1 MDAVPGYPLSPSV
14 LTWLRVKTTLDSQAF
29 PFTYNKLSP
38 PPYLGA
44 GMSLPFL
51 FISVFHSINTY
62 QIDKQKEKHK
72 LNCTITA
79 TIWAS

>member
-1 MDAVPGYPLSPSV
+1 VAQGQDHSGLPDVPL
-14 LTWLRVKTTLDSQAF
+14 LLAF